1 MKISARTALA
11 TALALGWAAPA
22 TAQFGNVYFFGDSL
36 SDMGSYKPVL
46 PAGTGLF
53 TTNPG
58 PVWALPFAQG
68 LGFSA
73 SPANQGG
80 NDYAMGGAYV
90 AQSPGYGVPPTTSAM
105 PVSQQIQALLSKG
118 PLDSTAIYSV
128 WAGNNEVFQQLDGL
142 AAGTITAAQAQANMT
157 AAGLQLAQQLGLLR
171 TQGARYLL
179 VWNLPD
185 IGNTPQF
192 YGTAGAPV
200 ATALTGVF
208 NSALRG
214 ALDGSGIQTIRLND
228 RALLSE
234 IIANP
239 SSFGLANARN
249 VACAVSTA
257 LLCTPSSLVSPDA
270 AQTYVFA
277 DGVHPTTAGHAIL
290 AQYATSVV
298 AAPQQ
303 IGVLAEAP
311 LATEQANWR
320 ALDGRMWSSLNTKRP
335 ASKFEAWV
343 AYDYANPDLDSGFA
357 SGDATLN
364 SVVVGG
370 DIKLS
375 EHVLAGLAAAYT
387 QNKGDLGSAGYKLNQ
402 TTGTVYVGWGQGP
415 WYAGA
420 TLGGSDLD
428 YNDVHRTVTLGTGSR
443 TESGST
449 NGYTVTG
456 RLLGG
461 YWFSLDD
468 WLHGPAVKYT
478 YQRNVVHAYEE
489 QGTNSTTMA
498 FNQQERRSSI
508 MSLGWQASGS
518 YASIRPYAK
527 LSWEYEF
534 NADERSVTAS
544 VYGMGGSFSIPA
556 YQPDDNWWQY
566 AVGAAADIGKVTGYI
581 TGSGTAA
588 KSDGDGWAITV
599 GVRVPI

>member
-1 MKISARTALA
+1 
-11 TALALGWAAPA
+11 
-22 TAQFGNVYFFGDSL
+22 
-36 SDMGSYKPVL
+36 
-46 PAGTGLF
+46 
-53 TTNPG
+53 
-58 PVWALPFAQG
+58 
-68 LGFSA
+68 
-73 SPANQGG
+73 
-80 NDYAMGGAYV
+80 
-90 AQSPGYGVPPTTSAM
+90 
-105 PVSQQIQALLSKG
+105 
-118 PLDSTAIYSV
+118 
-128 WAGNNEVFQQLDGL
+128 
-142 AAGTITAAQAQANMT
+142 
-157 AAGLQLAQQLGLLR
+157 
-171 TQGARYLL
+171 
-179 VWNLPD
+179 
-185 IGNTPQF
+185 
-192 YGTAGAPV
+192 
-200 ATALTGVF
+200 
-208 NSALRG
+208 
-214 ALDGSGIQTIRLND
+214 
-228 RALLSE
+228 
-234 IIANP
+234 
-239 SSFGLANARN
+239 
-249 VACAVSTA
+249 
-257 LLCTPSSLVSPDA
+257 VSPNA
-270 AQTYVFA
+270 AQTYAFA
-277 DGVHPTTAGHAIL
+277 DGVHPSTAGHAIL

-303 IGVLAEAP
+303 IGILAEAP

-343 AYDYANPDLDSGFA
+343 AYDYANPDFNSGFA

-364 SVVVGG
+364 SIVVGG

-375 EHVLAGLAAAYT
+375 EHVLAGMAAAYT
-387 QNKGDLGSAGYKLNQ
+387 ENKGDLGSAGYKLNQ

-428 YNDVHRTVTLGTGSR
+428 YSDVHRNITLGAGSR

-456 RLLGG
+456 RVLGG

-508 MSLGWQASGS
+508 VSLGWQASGS
-518 YASIRPYAK
+518 YATIRPYAK

-534 NADERSVTAS
+534 NADERSVSAS

-588 KSDGDGWAITV
+588 KSDGDSWAITV
-599 GVRVPI
+599 GVRIPI